1 MGVARIQVVNIS
13 FAGKYRSHAS
23 LQGRGLQFD
32 HLIEESAIVKTLP
45 NILGHLVEESVIFKA
60 LPETLT

>member
-32 HLIEESAIVKTLP
+32 HLIEESATVKTLP
-45 NILGHLVEESVIFKA
+45 NILCHLVEE
-60 LPETLT
+60 